1 MSQPNDLVDHPRI
14 NWIVS
19 KSKVDKYFIFDIYPR
34 FEGNYEGH
42 ECLIELKDVLLED
55 AGQWKCEMESYVW
68 GIGRGYTRKKAME
81 VQVTSNNDDGVRIL
95 TGEDFQS
102 QQHYKKTQNS
112 PVS

>member
-1 MSQPNDLVDHPRI
+1 MKPL
-14 NWIVS
+14 
-19 KSKVDKYFIFDIYPR
+19 KYLKRRAFNFAFSVNLR
-34 FEGNYEGH
+34 FKGNYEGH
-42 ECLIELKDVLLED
+42 ECLIELKNVRPED

-95 TGEDFQS
+95 TGEDLQS
-102 QQHYKKTQNS
+102 QQHYQKTQNS